1 MASLEPCVYL
11 NKRERSIFVI
21 IHAIV
26 HIYKHFLLTSHYL
39 FDKGPGLIKHPVQ
52 ASAPLKAFVFELAP
66 QDAQYVIHGM

>member
-1 MASLEPCVYL
+1 MASLEPGVYL

-21 IHAIV
+21 IHTIG
-26 HIYKHFLLTSHYL
+26 HIYEHFLLTSYYL